1 MCDAKSLSRQVRRT
15 SKYSSAIGDIA
26 GRSRRGQCRTALLRY
41 ELAIQATV
49 SAAIVSNKELILAN
63 KALWKSA
70 LALEKQIKRDLGID
84 RANAERLCK
93 P

>member
-1 MCDAKSLSRQVRRT
+1 MVKVCDALH
-15 SKYSSAIGDIA
+15 APG
-26 GRSRRGQCRTALLRY
+26 AL
-41 ELAIQATV
+41 IQATV
-49 SAAIVSNKELILAN
+49 SAAVVSNKELNLAN

-70 LALEKQIKRDLGID
+70 LALEKQIKHVLGVD